1 MNCGET
7 LIYMTDIQIRRIR
20 TTEIKFLEDLLFE
33 AIFIPERQP
42 RLPKSIIKATKE
54 F

>member
-1 MNCGET
+1 
-7 LIYMTDIQIRRIR
+7 MTDIQIRRIR